1 MLSVASHSRLPPNR
15 EVTAGLI
22 NHSPPPMAAPP
33 ASSPGPSMAAQF
45 LQRKRGASCNAP
57 TFQRGIALEPGY
69 GASTVAGEADW
80 GESINS
86 YPRGRRVKRPA
97 GGNRARC
104 GSLRFDRV
112 GAEGQTHGRRE
123 VAVEPEDE

>member
-33 ASSPGPSMAAQF
+33 ASKPGPSMAAQF
-45 LQRKRGASCNAP
+45 LQRKRGASCKAP

-69 GASTVAGEADW
+69 GPSAGAGEADW
-80 GESINS
+80 GESMLFC
-86 YPRGRRVKRPA
+86 PRGRRVKRA
-97 GGNRARC
+97 RGGIKRAVGTSVLT
-104 GSLRFDRV
+104 GSALQVKRTVLRRS
-112 GAEGQTHGRRE
+112 
-123 VAVEPEDE
+123 